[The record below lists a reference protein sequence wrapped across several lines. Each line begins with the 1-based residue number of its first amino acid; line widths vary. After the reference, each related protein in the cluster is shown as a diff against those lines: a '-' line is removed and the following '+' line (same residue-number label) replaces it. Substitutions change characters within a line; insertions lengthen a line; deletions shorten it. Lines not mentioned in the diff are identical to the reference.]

1 LSRFAIDGEDGG
13 IVDLFLETLDNEQN
27 AVCEIVLNSFP
38 VPSIR
43 YVHLVVS
50 NCDLVSF
57 LKEVRMAIVFSLPPS
72 NNTLESVVESM
83 LDISESVRRAAYSVL
98 STKFPLQSL
107 T

>member
-1 LSRFAIDGEDGG
+1 
-13 IVDLFLETLDNEQN
+13 
-27 AVCEIVLNSFP
+27 
-38 VPSIR
+38 
-43 YVHLVVS
+43 
-50 NCDLVSF
+50 
-57 LKEVRMAIVFSLPPS
+57 MAIVFSLPPS